1 MLNIFKRTYSPKE
14 RDIFRFLR
22 KNMLFRE
29 LNDEEL
35 AEFLPFMHLRTYRT
49 SEAVFFRSDPSQAL
63 YLIKEGKVSV
73 SIDIEGR
80 FEELYTSGV
89 PAFFG
94 ENALLPNRQRLYH
107 ATCTS
112 ETAQL
117 YVIPHLN
124 IMEIFENH
132 PATQGKMMM
141 ALAEYQGQLQENL
154 FQAYQSSF
162 GFFDLA
168 QIYR

>member
-14 RDIFRFLR
+14 RSIFRFLR

-29 LNDEEL
+29 LTDDEL
-35 AEFLPFMHLRTYRT
+35 AEFLPFMHLRSYKD

-63 YLIKEGKVSV
+63 YLIKEGRITI

-80 FEELYTSGV
+80 FEELYTSSV
-89 PAFFG
+89 PSFFG
-94 ENALLPNRQRLYH
+94 ENALLPKKQRLYH
-107 ATCTS
+107 ATCS
-112 ETAQL
+112 SDTAEL

-124 IMEIFENH
+124 IIEVFEDR
-132 PATQGKMMM
+132 PAVRGKMMA
-141 ALAEYQGQLQENL
+141 ALAEYQGQLQANL
-154 FQAYQSSF
+154 FKAYQSSF

-168 QIYR
+168 QIFR